1 MDAPPSPGAG
11 GDIRLRYAANGTNS
25 QFRRSRR
32 SSSDRGDLRGKVFPI
47 VSRKAAILKVVN
59 LEEGLP
65 TVERARL
72 RLEHELNQARRSG
85 YVALKLIHG
94 YGSSGVGGA
103 LRTELQKELR
113 QAVDHGSIRAFIAG
127 ENWRISDEAS
137 WALLQRFPEWKQ
149 DSDLGRGNRGI
160 SIVVL

>member
-1 MDAPPSPGAG
+1 M
-11 GDIRLRYAANGTNS
+11 
-25 QFRRSRR
+25 SRR
-32 SSSDRGDLRGKVFPI
+32 PAV
-47 VSRKAAILKVVN
+47 LKLVN

-72 RLEHELNQARRSG
+72 RLEHELDRAHRAG
-85 YVALKLIHG
+85 CPALKLIHG
-94 YGSSGVGGA
+94 YGSSGTGGA
-103 LRTELQKELR
+103 LRTELQKDLR
-113 QAVDHGSIRAFIAG
+113 RAVDDARLRAFIAG
-127 ENWRISDEAS
+127 EDWRISNEAT